1 MPHLHQRLS
10 QAGSRPVAQQAQ
22 SNWIDFSFS
31 TILSDALSKVQVLP
45 TNRAALSLLGMS
57 FYYLGRY
64 ESACQVYETLVRHH
78 QSSVYRL
85 YHAQSLYKAGDL
97 VEAGRVLEAVSEYTE
112 QVEQLKI
119 AILYAMD
126 QTQECRSMLRASS
139 SKAHANVQN
148 EGCMLYKEGKYRCQL
163 GHALLLVGA
172 RWTFSTSDRRLSHDV
187 IAPFES

>member
-1 MPHLHQRLS
+1 
-10 QAGSRPVAQQAQ
+10 
-22 SNWIDFSFS
+22 
-31 TILSDALSKVQVLP
+31 
-45 TNRAALSLLGMS
+45 MS

-126 QTQECRSMLRASS
+126 QTQECRSMLRAST

-163 GHALLLVGA
+163 GHALLVGPLVTVTGA
-172 RWTFSTSDRRLSHDV
+172 CHMMLLPHLKVDIPVCINSAS
-187 IAPFES
+187 